1 MESSLTQLDYRFYRL
16 ARLLGEHLDLGELVA
31 ISAGP
36 LEEEL
41 PTDEEEAW
49 LQHFSAYLS

>member
-1 MESSLTQLDYRFYRL
+1 MQLDYRFYRL

-31 ISAGP
+31 ISAGS

-41 PTDEEEAW
+41 LADEGEA
-49 LQHFSAYLS
+49 LFQHFSAYLS

>member
-1 MESSLTQLDYRFYRL
+1 MKSSLTQLDYRFYRL

-41 PTDEEEAW
+41 PADEEEA
-49 LQHFSAYLS
+49 